1 MLLIIIISMK
11 PEELVRH
18 FGDVEKAAE
27 GVGVTPG
34 AVYQWLQAGEIP
46 PLRQSDIEVRT
57 AYKLKSDFT
66 SQRMGKKGCDRGT

>member
-1 MLLIIIISMK
+1 MK

-18 FGDVEKAAE
+18 FGDDVAKAAE

-46 PLRQSDIEVRT
+46 P
-57 AYKLKSDFT
+57 
-66 SQRMGKKGCDRGT
+66 

>member
-1 MLLIIIISMK
+1 MK

-18 FGDVEKAAE
+18 FGDVEKAAV

-66 SQRMGKKGCDRGT
+66 SQRMGKEGHNSGTK